1 MQPLVVR
8 PAVLPIIELTPITPV
23 NSRGSYFSLKF
34 SNRFESSSNTLLF
47 ARTDFTISEGF
58 TSRRSKS
65 SSLCRIRNLSE
76 ALASSFARASPP
88 AALNALEPDH
98 FSYFSSRER
107 ILSSRLGDCGAV
119 SLSELVGL
127 ELVCLG
133 GGEAGGCGAA
143 RGLGAVD
150 KLAHG
155 GLVTLAKLALLD
167 RVPPLPV
174 LLLLL
179 LVLLLLF
186 NICAANLGKG
196 NDSGPS

>member
-1 MQPLVVR
+1 M
-8 PAVLPIIELTPITPV
+8 
-23 NSRGSYFSLKF
+23 
-34 SNRFESSSNTLLF
+34 SSNLW
-47 ARTDFTISEGF
+47 
-58 TSRRSKS
+58 
-65 SSLCRIRNLSE
+65 RNLNRSVV
-76 ALASSFARASPP
+76 LASIFVIASPP
-88 AALNALEPDH
+88 TELNALEPDH

-127 ELVCLG
+127 ELGCLG

-143 RGLGAVD
+143 RGLGAVE

-155 GLVTLAKLALLD
+155 GLATFARLAPLD
-167 RVPPLPV
+167 REPLPL

-186 NICAANLGKG
+186 NI
-196 NDSGPS
+196 

>member
-1 MQPLVVR
+1 M
-8 PAVLPIIELTPITPV
+8 
-23 NSRGSYFSLKF
+23 
-34 SNRFESSSNTLLF
+34 
-47 ARTDFTISEGF
+47 SEGC
-58 TSRRSKS
+58 TSWRSKS
-65 SSLCRIRNLSE
+65 SNLCRNRNLSE

-150 KLAHG
+150 KLVHG
-155 GLVTLAKLALLD
+155 GLAILARLALLFD
-167 RVPPLPV
+167 REPLPL

-196 NDSGPS
+196 NDNGPS

>member
-1 MQPLVVR
+1 V
-8 PAVLPIIELTPITPV
+8 
-23 NSRGSYFSLKF
+23 
-34 SNRFESSSNTLLF
+34 
-47 ARTDFTISEGF
+47 
-58 TSRRSKS
+58 
-65 SSLCRIRNLSE
+65 
-76 ALASSFARASPP
+76 LASSFASASPP

-127 ELVCLG
+127 ELACLG

-143 RGLGAVD
+143 RGAVD

-155 GLVTLAKLALLD
+155 GLATLARLALLD
-167 RVPPLPV
+167 RVLLPL

-186 NICAANLGKG
+186 NICAANLGRG
-196 NDSGPS
+196 NDNGPS